1 MFLSQSERWERAESI
16 SLVCYQKCNVV
27 STLQQF
33 EVENLDGTP
42 GHIRD
47 KASGFCLAVK
57 NCELETAPS
66 SGRPARTCVAV
77 ATGNAP
83 DANSSLADM
92 DIRLNTGDFAGNA

>member
-1 MFLSQSERWERAESI
+1 MCCLSLPDESMLSQL
-16 SLVCYQKCNVV
+16 SLVCHQKCSLV

-33 EVENLDGTP
+33 EVDNLDGTP

-47 KASGFCLAVK
+47 KASGLCLAVA
-57 NCELETAPS
+57 NCELEATPS
-66 SGRPARTCVAV
+66 SAKPVRTCVAV

-92 DIRLNTGDFAGNA
+92 DIRLNTGDFVGNK